1 MHLKYMIF
9 SILDGMERRGGGANE
24 TVRLNGVAFAFFC
37 WHSCFVRDVSLFY
50 RPARL
55 LNDAVFMKADA
66 VYSDDFY
73 YSYDMLPSGEDRAI
87 VVHAIS
93 HQGATAREH
102 GRQFCGVVW
111 HSG

>member
-1 MHLKYMIF
+1 
-9 SILDGMERRGGGANE
+9 
-24 TVRLNGVAFAFFC
+24 
-37 WHSCFVRDVSLFY
+37 
-50 RPARL
+50 
-55 LNDAVFMKADA
+55 MKADA